1 VDDSE
6 WSETEGAM
14 SWRDEVDA
22 VMAQANAAASEQ
34 EQAAADKRD
43 QISHNHEQ
51 ATAVLRGPIAEGIE
65 SLRAVLEPQG
75 VQFFVS
81 ERQFARPPHR
91 EHVGFEI
98 EMTRPGRSPYLC
110 EILAHYRGDDVRFT
124 LCRADIHQPEPFP
137 ARPADITA
145 ERVAEALW
153 RAYRQSLDREQ
164 PTP

>member
-1 VDDSE
+1 
-6 WSETEGAM
+6 M

-22 VMAQANAAASEQ
+22 VLAQANAAASEQ
-34 EQAAADKRD
+34 EQAAADKQD
-43 QISHNHEQ
+43 QISRNHEQ

-65 SLRAVLEPQG
+65 SLRAILEPQG

-98 EMTRPGRSPYLC
+98 EMTRPGRSLYLC
-110 EILAHYRGDDVRFT
+110 EILAHYRRDVRFT

-137 ARPADITA
+137 ALPADITA
-145 ERVAEALW
+145 ERVAEAIW
-153 RAYRQSLDREQ
+153 RAYRQSLERDKT
-164 PTP
+164 TPP